1 MRKERVGKMRLLLAL
16 CALLLARGA
25 PAPWQL
31 LRCPTDALPAATARR
46 AAAAGDAALA
56 RACWTAAVTRGG
68 GGAARA
74 LRGVQEA
81 QLALLEAQAA
91 TAPPDAAF
99 PATFWELMAL
109 MAKKSILTLPELD
122 ALAHRFDVY
131 LLHGQLACLEEAGGG
146 AAGAVRSLAL
156 ALALRESPA
165 LRRLLARVALG
176 RGQPRAALAS
186 ATAARRGGG
195 GGAREAPADAAAALL
210 LQFQALALWARR
222 GEAPSGNT
230 SQLAAVHADSGG
242 QVAVAA
248 AGADFAEDAGP
259 APTAEQAEEVWEEV
273 RELIGGRFRALGVAL
288 PPGDPLRQDA
298 PPPFLALSP
307 PGSAS
312 ANSSSS
318 SSSSAVAAAGDDSQR
333 WLALATPA
341 AAREWRARGY
351 TVLRGVLPP
360 AYLRAL
366 RLRHEALF
374 YGGEGGGGSGV
385 RVEPDAPQRRHMLWD
400 EELSLYAGARL
411 LPAVDAIV
419 GARTSSTYTASIAYA
434 RGGDL
439 KPHVDRE
446 ANAVSLS
453 VSLGLVGAEGGG
465 EGPPWPLHV
474 CPAGVAGA
482 GAACAGVELA
492 PGDGLLYGGPRHT
505 HYREP
510 LAGAEGSLHVVF
522 GFRDMHQA
530 HCNSQ

>member
-1 MRKERVGKMRLLLAL
+1 MRLLLTL

-25 PAPWQL
+25 PAPWPL
-31 LRCPTDALPAATARR
+31 CPTDALPAASARR

-56 RACWTAAVTRGG
+56 RACWAAAAARGG

-91 TAPPDAAF
+91 GAPADPRF

-109 MAKKSILTLPELD
+109 MEKKSILTLPELD

-165 LRRLLARVALG
+165 IRRLLARVALG

-186 ATAARRGGG
+186 ATAARR

-222 GEAPSGNT
+222 GEAPSGSA
-230 SQLAAVHADSGG
+230 SQAAAAAVRADSGG
-242 QVAVAA
+242 QAAAAAVAVV
-248 AGADFAEDAGP
+248 AGGLAEDAGP
-259 APTAEQAEEVWEEV
+259 APSAELAEEVWEEV

-288 PPGDPLRQDA
+288 PPGDPLRLDA
-298 PPPFLALSP
+298 PPPFLALPP

-312 ANSSSS
+312 NSSSG
-318 SSSSAVAAAGDDSQR
+318 ALALGGDAQR

-341 AAREWRARGY
+341 AAREWGAQGY

-366 RLRHEALF
+366 RLRHEQLF
-374 YGGEGGGGSGV
+374 YGGEGGGGGV
-385 RVEPDAPQRRHMLWD
+385 RVEPDAAQRRHMLWD
-400 EELSLYAGARL
+400 EELSLYAGTRL

-446 ANAVSLS
+446 ANAFSLS
-453 VSLGLVGAEGGG
+453 VNLGLVGAEGGG
-465 EGPPWPLHV
+465 GGGGAGGAPWPLHV
-474 CPAGVAGA
+474 CPRGVAGA

-522 GFRDMHQA
+522 GFRDMHEA